1 MFSLPPGMP
10 EDEEEVKGIGHP
22 HRPSLSN
29 NNHHHSNSNN
39 HSSSREK
46 RAGKWVTESKANLVR
61 IYIRVASKATTIAT
75 AAAKTLQEAE
85 KTINTI

>member
-10 EDEEEVKGIGHP
+10 EDEEEVRGIGHP

-61 IYIRVASKATTIAT
+61 IYTRVASKAITIEQQQQQHC
-75 AAAKTLQEAE
+75 KKLE
-85 KTINTI
+85 KINTI